1 MDCKFCNREK
11 RKYSVETACAMFVQY
26 LLTNP
31 EKNMTNK
38 TISLGNALMKTKFP
52 NENMRTIER

>member
-1 MDCKFCNREK
+1 MDCKFCNREN
-11 RKYSVETACAMFVQY
+11 RKYSVETACVMFVQY

-52 NENMRTIER
+52 NKNM

>member
-1 MDCKFCNREK
+1 MALFC
-11 RKYSVETACAMFVQY
+11 VETASAMFVQY

-31 EKNMTNK
+31 KKNMTNK